1 GRGARAVE
9 DKNGAAG
16 PLPHR
21 VGHQVAAMQA
31 MKRQRETA
39 RSLTV
44 ISTIRCGSAPKATCK
59 TAGGQVRT
67 GDAL

>member
-1 GRGARAVE
+1 M
-9 DKNGAAG
+9 
-16 PLPHR
+16 PHR
-21 VGHQVAAMQA
+21 IVHQGAAMQA

-44 ISTIRCGSAPKATCK
+44 ISTIRCGSAPKKTCK
-59 TAGGQVRT
+59 TAGDQVRT